1 MRLMGFDN
9 KVIFFP
15 ELKLINI
22 ILAFMKILFLIRIYE
37 KFRFLVQMILSCVLA
52 LVPFIISYI
61 EFLLVFSVY
70 YVVLEMEIDSEVDEA

>member
-22 ILAFMKILFLIRIYE
+22 ILAFMKILFFIRIYE